1 MNKLFRSVLA
11 LCYAL
16 ALSAAAVAQNTDPL
30 PSWNEGA
37 TKQSIIKFVVEV
49 TTPGGAGFVAPADR
63 VATFDNDGTLWVE
76 HPFYT
81 QLVFALDRIKTLAP
95 EHPEWQEQ
103 QPFKAVLEGD
113 LKAVLAG
120 GDKAL
125 LALVMAS
132 HAGMSTADFEQI
144 VTTWIASA
152 KDPRWKRP
160 YTDLVYQPM
169 LEVLSYLRANG
180 FRTFI
185 VSGGGIEFMRPWTE
199 KVYGIPPNQVVG
211 SSIKT
216 QWEWRDGDPALVR
229 LPELNFNDDKDGKPV
244 GINQHIG
251 QRPIAA
257 FGNSDGDLQMLQWA
271 TTGKRPGFALI
282 VHHTDAVREYAYDKD
297 TKVGHL
303 EKALVAAKANGWTVA
318 SMKTDWKVIF
328 GFEQSEGQ

>member
-1 MNKLFRSVLA
+1 MNKLFCSGLVF
-11 LCYAL
+11 CYAVV
-16 ALSAAAVAQNTDPL
+16 LSASAMAQGTDPL

-37 TKQSIIKFVVEV
+37 TKQSIIKFVEEV
-49 TTPGGAGFVAPADR
+49 TTPGGPGFVAPADR

-81 QLVFALDRIKTLAP
+81 QLVFALDRVKALAP
-95 EHPEWQEQ
+95 EHPEWKEQ

-113 LKAVLAG
+113 IKTVLAG

-152 KDPRWKRP
+152 KDPRWNRP
-160 YTDLVYQPM
+160 YTDLIYQPM
-169 LEVLSYLRANG
+169 LEVLRYLRANG

-185 VSGGGIEFMRPWTE
+185 VSGGGIEFMRPWTDR
-199 KVYGIPPNQVVG
+199 VYGIPPNQVVG

-216 QWEWRDGDPALVR
+216 KWEWRDGDPVLLR
-229 LPELNFNDDKDGKPV
+229 LPELNFNDDKSGKPI

-257 FGNSDGDLQMLQWA
+257 FGNSDGDLEMLQWA

-282 VHHTDAVREYAYDKD
+282 VHHTDAVREYAYGPN

-318 SMKTDWKVIF
+318 NMKTDWKVIF
-328 GFEQSEGQ
+328 DFEQ

>member
-1 MNKLFRSVLA
+1 MNKLFCSGLVF
-11 LCYAL
+11 CYAVV
-16 ALSAAAVAQNTDPL
+16 LSASAMAQGTDPL

-37 TKQSIIKFVVEV
+37 TKQSIIKFVEKV
-49 TTPGGAGFVAPADR
+49 TTPGGPGFVAPADR

-81 QLVFALDRIKTLAP
+81 QLVFALDRVKALAP
-95 EHPEWQEQ
+95 EHPEWKEQ

-113 LKAVLAG
+113 IKTVLAG

-152 KDPRWKRP
+152 KDPRWNRP
-160 YTDLVYQPM
+160 YTDLIYQPM
-169 LEVLSYLRANG
+169 LEVLRYLRANG

-185 VSGGGIEFMRPWTE
+185 VSGGGIEFMRPWTDR
-199 KVYGIPPNQVVG
+199 VYGIPPNQVVG

-216 QWEWRDGDPALVR
+216 KWEWRDGDPVLLR
-229 LPELNFNDDKDGKPV
+229 LPELNFNDDKSGKPI

-257 FGNSDGDLQMLQWA
+257 FGNSDGDLEMLQWA

-282 VHHTDAVREYAYDKD
+282 VHHTDAVREYAYGPN

-318 SMKTDWKVIF
+318 NMKTDWKVIF
-328 GFEQSEGQ
+328 DFEQ

>member
-1 MNKLFRSVLA
+1 MNKLFCSGLIF
-11 LCYAL
+11 CYAVV
-16 ALSAAAVAQNTDPL
+16 LSASAMAQGTDPL

-37 TKQSIIKFVVEV
+37 TKQSIIKFVEEV
-49 TTPGGAGFVAPADR
+49 TTPGGPGFVAPADR

-81 QLVFALDRIKTLAP
+81 QLVFALDRVKALAP
-95 EHPEWQEQ
+95 EHPEWKEQ

-113 LKAVLAG
+113 IKTVLAG

-152 KDPRWKRP
+152 KDPRWNRP
-160 YTDLVYQPM
+160 YTDLIYQPM
-169 LEVLSYLRANG
+169 LEVLRYLRANG

-185 VSGGGIEFMRPWTE
+185 VSGGGIEFMRPWTDR
-199 KVYGIPPNQVVG
+199 VYGIPPNQVVG

-216 QWEWRDGDPALVR
+216 KWEWRDGDPVLLR
-229 LPELNFNDDKDGKPV
+229 LPELNFNDDKSGKPI

-257 FGNSDGDLQMLQWA
+257 FGNSDGDLEMLQWA

-282 VHHTDAVREYAYDKD
+282 VHHTDAVREYAYGPN

-318 SMKTDWKVIF
+318 NMKTDWKVIF
-328 GFEQSEGQ
+328 DFEQ

>member
-1 MNKLFRSVLA
+1 VNTPFRS
-11 LCYAL
+11 AL
-16 ALSAAAVAQNTDPL
+16 ALFFAFMLSALSVAQGTDPL

-37 TKQSIIKFVVEV
+37 TKQSIIEFVQEV
-49 TTPGGAGFVAPADR
+49 TTPGKPGFVAPSDR

-76 HPFYT
+76 HPIYT

-95 EHPEWQEQ
+95 EHPEWKEK

-113 LKAVLAG
+113 MKAVLAG
-120 GDKAL
+120 GEKAL

-132 HAGMSTADFEQI
+132 HAGMTTADFEQI
-144 VTTWIASA
+144 VKTWIAST

-180 FRTFI
+180 FKTFI

-199 KVYGIPPNQVVG
+199 QVYGIPPNQVVG

-216 QWEWRDGDPALVR
+216 KWEWRDGDPALVR
-229 LPELNFNDDKDGKPV
+229 LPELNFIDDKDGKPV

-271 TTGKRPGFALI
+271 TTGKGPGFALI
-282 VHHTDAVREYAYDKD
+282 VHHTDAKREYAYDKD

-303 EKALVAAKANGWTVA
+303 EKALTAAKTNGWA
-318 SMKTDWKVIF
+318 IANMRTDWKVIF
-328 GFEQSEGQ
+328 PFSE

>member
-1 MNKLFRSVLA
+1 MNKLFCSGLIF
-11 LCYAL
+11 CYAVV
-16 ALSAAAVAQNTDPL
+16 LSASAMAQGTDPL

-37 TKQSIIKFVVEV
+37 TKQSIIKFVEKV
-49 TTPGGAGFVAPADR
+49 TTPGGPGFVAPADR

-81 QLVFALDRIKTLAP
+81 QLVFALDRVKALAP
-95 EHPEWQEQ
+95 EHPEWKEQ

-113 LKAVLAG
+113 IKTVLAG

-152 KDPRWKRP
+152 KDPRWNRP
-160 YTDLVYQPM
+160 YTDLIYQPM
-169 LEVLSYLRANG
+169 LEVLRYLRANG

-185 VSGGGIEFMRPWTE
+185 VSGGGIEFMRPWTDR
-199 KVYGIPPNQVVG
+199 VYGIPPNQVVG

-216 QWEWRDGDPALVR
+216 KWEWRDGDPVLLR
-229 LPELNFNDDKDGKPV
+229 LPELNFNDDKSGKPI

-257 FGNSDGDLQMLQWA
+257 FGNSDGDLEMLQWA

-282 VHHTDAVREYAYDKD
+282 VHHTDAVREYAYGPN

-318 SMKTDWKVIF
+318 NMKTDWKVIF
-328 GFEQSEGQ
+328 DFEQ